1 MKNIETFPLN
11 SGIEKIV
18 NSISEKIKKENKKVF
33 VVLVAGGTASGKT
46 SAVAK
51 KIKDFFSDSQILS
64 MDNYYRGKEY
74 YEEHKLNFDQP
85 EALDLELFFKHLEI
99 LKSGKS
105 VKIPEYDF
113 KNSKPIYDKIEI
125 KPSKIIIVEGLFSL
139 NKIISPLGDYKI
151 FVDLGVHSQIL
162 RRLFRDVDRTGD
174 KPKNILKYFLDVVWE
189 MHKKYIE
196 PTKTEADIV
205 LVNDYTPNLES
216 KNAKI
221 KEERVKYKISITNIK
236 EKLGEIIYK
245 LGGTYV
251 GKMEQTDYFFDPNG
265 QYKNTGELLIIR
277 RTGFDRYFFMYFG
290 PDDEK
295 TKFDDRYTMKFF
307 TDYNT
312 LVKFKSIYEKNYIE
326 VSKLRR
332 SFYLSGVLVCLDEI
346 EGGDT
351 YLTFKFGGKD
361 KREVMLEVLENLG
374 IPPLSGINKTYFQ
387 LLN

>member
-11 SGIEKIV
+11 SWIEKIV
-18 NSISEKIKKENKKVF
+18 NSISEKIKKENKKIF
-33 VVLVAGGTASGKT
+33 VVLVAWWTASWKT

-64 MDNYYRGKEY
+64 MDNYYRWKEY

-125 KPSKIIIVEGLFSL
+125 KPSKIIIVEWLFSL
-139 NKIISPLGDYKI
+139 NKIISPLWDYKI
-151 FVDLGVHSQIL
+151 FVDLWVHSQIL
-162 RRLFRDVDRTGD
+162 RRLFRDVDRTWD

-236 EKLGEIIYK
+236 EKLWEIIYK
-245 LGGTYV
+245 LGWTYV
-251 GKMEQTDYFFDPNG
+251 WKMEQTDYFFDPNW
-265 QYKNTGELLIIR
+265 QYKNTWELLIIR
-277 RTGFDRYFFMYFG
+277 RIWFDRYFFMYFW

-332 SFYLSGVLVCLDEI
+332 SFYLSWVLVCLDEI
-346 EGGDT
+346 EWWDT
-351 YLTFKFGGKD
+351 YLTFKFGWKD
-361 KREVMLEVLENLG
+361 KREVMLEVLENLW
-374 IPPLSGINKTYFQ
+374 IPPLSWINKTYFQ

>member
-11 SGIEKIV
+11 SWIEKIV

-33 VVLVAGGTASGKT
+33 VVLVAWWTASWKT

-51 KIKDFFSDSQILS
+51 RIKDFFADSQILS
-64 MDNYYRGKEY
+64 MDNYYRWKEY

-125 KPSKIIIVEGLFSL
+125 KPSKIIIVEWLFSL
-139 NKIISPLGDYKI
+139 NKIISPLWDYKI
-151 FVDLGVHSQIL
+151 FVDLWVHSQIL
-162 RRLFRDVDRTGD
+162 RRLFRDVDRTWD

-236 EKLGEIIYK
+236 EKLWEIIYK
-245 LGGTYV
+245 LGWTYV
-251 GKMEQTDYFFDPNG
+251 WKMEQTDYFFDPNW
-265 QYKNTGELLIIR
+265 QYKNTWELLIIR
-277 RTGFDRYFFMYFG
+277 RTWFDRYFFMYFW

-332 SFYLSGVLVCLDEI
+332 SFYLSWVLVCLDEI
-346 EGGDT
+346 EWWDT
-351 YLTFKFGGKD
+351 YLTFKFGWKD
-361 KREVMLEVLENLG
+361 KREVMLEVLENLW
-374 IPPLSGINKTYFQ
+374 IPPLSWINKTYFQ

>member
-1 MKNIETFPLN
+1 MKNIEALPLN
-11 SGIEKIV
+11 SWIEKIV

-33 VVLVAGGTASGKT
+33 VVLVAWWTASWKT

-51 KIKDFFSDSQILS
+51 RIKDFFADSQILS
-64 MDNYYRGKEY
+64 MDNYYRWKEY

-125 KPSKIIIVEGLFSL
+125 KPSKIIIVEWLFSL
-139 NKIISPLGDYKI
+139 NKIISPLWDYKI
-151 FVDLGVHSQIL
+151 FVDLWVHSQIL
-162 RRLFRDVDRTGD
+162 RRLFRDVDRTWD

-236 EKLGEIIYK
+236 EKLWEIIYK
-245 LGGTYV
+245 LGWTYV
-251 GKMEQTDYFFDPNG
+251 WKMEQTDYFFDPNW
-265 QYKNTGELLIIR
+265 QYKNTWELLIIR
-277 RTGFDRYFFMYFG
+277 RTWFDRYFFMYFW

-312 LVKFKSIYEKNYIE
+312 FVKFKSIYEKNYIE

-332 SFYLSGVLVCLDEI
+332 SFYLSWVLVCLDEI
-346 EGGDT
+346 EWWDT
-351 YLTFKFGGKD
+351 YLTFKFGWKD
-361 KREVMLEVLENLG
+361 KREVMLEVLENLW
-374 IPPLSGINKTYFQ
+374 IPPLSWINKTYFQ

>member
-11 SGIEKIV
+11 SWIEKIV

-33 VVLVAGGTASGKT
+33 VVLVAWWTASWKT

-64 MDNYYRGKEY
+64 MDNYYRWKEY

-125 KPSKIIIVEGLFSL
+125 KPSKIIIVEWLFSL
-139 NKIISPLGDYKI
+139 NKIISPLWDYKI
-151 FVDLGVHSQIL
+151 FVDLWVHSQIL
-162 RRLFRDVDRTGD
+162 RRLFRDVDRTWD

-236 EKLGEIIYK
+236 EKLWEIIYK
-245 LGGTYV
+245 LGWTYV
-251 GKMEQTDYFFDPNG
+251 WKMEQTDYFFDPNW
-265 QYKNTGELLIIR
+265 QYKNTWELLIIR
-277 RTGFDRYFFMYFG
+277 RTWFDRYFFMYFW

-332 SFYLSGVLVCLDEI
+332 SFYLSWVLVCLDEI
-346 EGGDT
+346 EWWDT
-351 YLTFKFGGKD
+351 YLTFKFGWKD
-361 KREVMLEVLENLG
+361 KREVMLEVLENLW
-374 IPPLSGINKTYFQ
+374 IPPLSWINKTYFQ